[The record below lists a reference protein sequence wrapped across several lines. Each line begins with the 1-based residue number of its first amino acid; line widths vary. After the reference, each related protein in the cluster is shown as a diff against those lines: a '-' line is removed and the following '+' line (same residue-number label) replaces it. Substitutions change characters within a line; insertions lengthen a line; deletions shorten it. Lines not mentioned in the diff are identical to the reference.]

1 MITNAG
7 LDLIKKYEG
16 FSAQEYICPA
26 GKRTIGYG
34 HVCSNNEYYNFGI
47 NEEKAEELLLDDVSE
62 AEKPIIK
69 LLENTPLSSNQYDA
83 LVSLVYNIGINAF
96 EDSTIKKKL
105 LSLDYE
111 GAANEFTRWIYS
123 NGKPLK
129 GLMKR
134 RAEEK
139 ALFETE

>member
-1 MITNAG
+1 MITQAG

-34 HVCSNNEYYNFGI
+34 HVCGNNEHYNFGI